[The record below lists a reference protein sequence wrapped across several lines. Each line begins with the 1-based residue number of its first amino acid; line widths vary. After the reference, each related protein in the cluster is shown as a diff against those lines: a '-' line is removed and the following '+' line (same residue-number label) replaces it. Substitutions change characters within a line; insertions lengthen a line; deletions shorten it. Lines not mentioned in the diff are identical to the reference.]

1 MRFTHNNNI
10 VRGLVG
16 GDNNIFVMKE
26 RQVFKTVGSLKI
38 DVERVRIES
47 LSFVILIWISDLRK
61 CHQVEESEDLPNITV
76 IKQ

>member
-1 MRFTHNNNI
+1 MRFTHKNNS

-26 RQVFKTVGSLKI
+26 RQVFKTFGSLKI

-47 LSFVILIWISDLRK
+47 LSFVILIWISNIRK
-61 CHQVEESEDLPNITV
+61 M
-76 IKQ
+76 

>member
-26 RQVFKTVGSLKI
+26 RQVFKTFGSLKI

-61 CHQVEESEDLPNITV
+61 CHQVEESEDLSNITV

>member
-26 RQVFKTVGSLKI
+26 RQVFKTFGSLKI

-61 CHQVEESEDLPNITV
+61 CHQVEERGDLPNTTL
-76 IKQ
+76 

>member
-16 GDNNIFVMKE
+16 EDNNIFVMKE
-26 RQVFKTVGSLKI
+26 RQVFKTFGSLKI

-61 CHQVEESEDLPNITV
+61 CHQVEEREDLPNTTL
-76 IKQ
+76 